1 MLYTINPG
9 HSFLDADG
17 SVKKGGDRI
26 ALSDD
31 VAAAHRDRVTACADA
46 DTDTDTDID
55 TVQACTRAD
64 DEVIMTAAPDRLA

>member
-17 SVKKGGDRI
+17 SVKNSGDRI

-46 DTDTDTDID
+46 DTETDPEG
-55 TVQACTRAD
+55 TRAN
-64 DEVIMTAAPDRLA
+64 DEVIVTADPDRLA

>member
-17 SVKKGGDRI
+17 SVKNGGDRI

-31 VAAAHRDRVTACADA
+31 VAAAHRDRVTACAD
-46 DTDTDTDID
+46 TDTIP
-55 TVQACTRAD
+55 AGTRAD
-64 DEVIMTAAPDRLA
+64 DKVIVTADPDRLA